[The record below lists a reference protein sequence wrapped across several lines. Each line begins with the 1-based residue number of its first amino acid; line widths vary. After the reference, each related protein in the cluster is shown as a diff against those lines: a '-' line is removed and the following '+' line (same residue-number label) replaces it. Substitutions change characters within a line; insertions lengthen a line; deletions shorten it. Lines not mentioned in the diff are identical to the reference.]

1 MKPVEVQAGRGKIV
15 SRFKHSGRRGPQL
28 SNPSRR
34 TLIAVP
40 SDRESEVA
48 VLPTKSAA
56 ANAVSTYQA
65 FHSDNLCIFHL
76 SKMICFIKNWSTAA
90 IGQKKPLSRKWEA
103 MRYLNFYYLFFASL
117 RR

>member
-28 SNPSRR
+28 SIPSRR

-48 VLPTKSAA
+48 VLSTKSAA

-90 IGQKKPLSRKWEA
+90 IGWSRHWRAQDTLPDYCK
-103 MRYLNFYYLFFASL
+103 
-117 RR
+117 